1 MTAAQRAELDGVS
14 ALRAPQVLAGALV
27 AEAAMK
33 AFDIKSLRIC
43 PWALREG
50 LILQRFDTLRFDTMP
65 VDLPGRLP
73 AGPQILPPGPAGA
86 LVLAAAGE
94 PNGSAPL

>member
-27 AEAAMK
+27 AEAAME
-33 AFDIKSLRIC
+33 AFSIKSLRIC

-50 LILQRFDTLRFDTMP
+50 LILQRFDTLHFETA
-65 VDLPGRLP
+65 GRLP
-73 AGPQILPPGPAGA
+73 AGSHILPPEPAGA